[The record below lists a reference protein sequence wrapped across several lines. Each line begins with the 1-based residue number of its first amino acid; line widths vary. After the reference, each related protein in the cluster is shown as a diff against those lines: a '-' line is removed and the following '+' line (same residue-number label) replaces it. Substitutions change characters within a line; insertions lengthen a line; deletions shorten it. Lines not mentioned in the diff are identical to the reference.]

1 MKIQLQLAA
10 ALAAL
15 LMTSNAFPVY
25 AASTD
30 ILPEATASSQTDTS
44 ISDSVAPEEWET
56 VTLGDPFPSEA
67 PQFTAHIELATDG
80 YIVKGTFTEFPSDIS
95 LVQPMYSLNGET
107 WEMCGNDWDLYW
119 LEEEG
124 AGTLEKLQNQIC
136 LYSNQ
141 EPLKSYLAGNLDRFN
156 LKLRLVRKNGF
167 TYETQTATIDRGSV
181 QEIPA
186 GMNIGAMFSQSMLV
200 RETNP
205 FRYYGRYQ
213 LTVSEDAT
221 PEDISAYLPD
231 TLPVCVSLNNGIRN
245 VADCIVDCP
254 VTWKPLSLQQLTAG
268 ESVTVLDAAEE
279 IVIPSGTLLRTP
291 LGDFRLNEPLGIESY
306 GITDEVR
313 LVLNVVRKDENP
325 AGVLSAQYAGLEM
338 AFDLKP
344 TGATAIRSYVLSQG
358 ESEWTELATSSLL
371 DAVNA
376 QPSTAS
382 SGYAFV
388 LSSSEEPYRSY
399 LTAEYTESAATPF
412 LIGLKIE
419 GGVYDGRQL
428 ILSWPD
434 TYEGPAQLPALGGAG
449 GNEGNAGAGNSGDS
463 TAEGQRPNLPQKP
476 ELPQNPKDEQNAQN
490 PSLPQDPK
498 NPQTEQLRS
507 HGDEADAHAAV
518 KDVSF
523 TRLSTAEIVSS
534 PNTGDESVF
543 HCFLLPAAAM
553 LPIGICI
560 IIAARKIDTPG

>member
-56 VTLGDPFPSEA
+56 VTLVDPFPSEA

-254 VTWKPLSLQQLTAG
+254 VTWKPLSLPQLTAG

-325 AGVLSAQYAGLEM
+325 TGVLSAQYAGLEM

-543 HCFLLPAAAM
+543 RCFLLPAAAM

-560 IIAARKIDTPG
+560 IIAAGKINTPG

>member
-141 EPLKSYLAGNLDRFN
+141 EPLKSYLAGNLDRFS

-254 VTWKPLSLQQLTAG
+254 VTWKPLSLPQLTAG

-325 AGVLSAQYAGLEM
+325 TGVLSAQYAGLEM

-412 LIGLKIE
+412 LVGLKIE

-560 IIAARKIDTPG
+560 IIAAGKIDTPG

>member
-44 ISDSVAPEEWET
+44 ISGSVAPEEWET
-56 VTLGDPFPSEA
+56 VALGDPFPSEA
-67 PQFTAHIELATDG
+67 PQFTAHIELAIDG

-107 WEMCGNDWDLYW
+107 WETCDNDWDLYW
-119 LEEEG
+119 LEEEDAG
-124 AGTLEKLQNQIC
+124 ALEKLQNQIC
-136 LYSNQ
+136 LRSNQ
-141 EPLKSYLAGNLDRFN
+141 EPLKSYLAGNLDRFS

-167 TYETQTATIDRGSV
+167 TYETQTAIIDRGSV

-200 RETNP
+200 RETNL

-231 TLPVCVSLNNGIRN
+231 TLPVRVSLDNGIRN

-254 VTWKPLSLQQLTAG
+254 VTWKPLSLPQLTAG

-279 IVIPSGTLLRTP
+279 IVIPGGTLLRTP
-291 LGDFRLNEPLGIESY
+291 LGDFRLNEPLGIESN

-325 AGVLSAQYAGLEM
+325 TGVLSAQYAGLEM

-434 TYEGPAQLPALGGAG
+434 TYEGPARLPALGGAG

-463 TAEGQRPNLPQKP
+463 TAEGQRPNLPQEP

-490 PSLPQDPK
+490 RKPSQDPK
-498 NPQTEQLRS
+498 PPQTEQLRP
-507 HGDEADAHAAV
+507 HEDEADAHAAV

-523 TRLSTAEIVSS
+523 TQLSTAEIVSS

-543 HCFLLPAAAM
+543 HCFLLAAAM

-560 IIAARKIDTPG
+560 IIAARKINTPG